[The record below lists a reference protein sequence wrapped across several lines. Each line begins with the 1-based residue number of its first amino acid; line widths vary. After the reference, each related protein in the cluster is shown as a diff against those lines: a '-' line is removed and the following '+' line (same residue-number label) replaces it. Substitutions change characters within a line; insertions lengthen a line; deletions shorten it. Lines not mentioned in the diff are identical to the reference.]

1 MQAFWWLLIK
11 SYIYA
16 WFLFQYIDKVEEEN
30 EEYKAEIKKKD
41 AAIKG
46 LQEILKR
53 QQLRQEEVVAL
64 QKDQ

>member
-1 MQAFWWLLIK
+1 M
-11 SYIYA
+11 YA
-16 WFLFQYIDKVEEEN
+16 WFLFQCTDKVEEEN
-30 EEYKAEIKKKD
+30 KEYKVEIKKKD